1 MTFDQHSLVVL
12 VLVLMDP
19 NFFLLKVS
27 KISSSSKISFAK
39 KFFSKKYR
47 AKPRKVCH
55 ISGQKS
61 LEYHH
66 SPHPIFLSLSI
77 SLSLSLSLSLS
88 NSFSFSVSRSLSFSP
103 SFYFS
108 LAHYFSLSLLLYY
121 FYFLRPLEG
130 VVHITCPSMGK
141 PLRMGLAS

>member
-77 SLSLSLSLSLS
+77 SLSLS

-108 LAHYFSLSLLLYY
+108 LAHYFSRSLLLYY